1 MVFNKKNVIFVLL
14 LSAVLFCAVSSSW
27 AADIDVSDVNTNI
40 GLNAVSEDVLVDSLT
55 GVSTKNF
62 TDIQQAIDG
71 ASEGDVINLVN
82 TTYYGNGKSILV
94 NKTVTIDGHGAT
106 LDAQNLSRIFEVTVQ
121 GVSFNNITFK
131 NGNALA
137 GLTNADITDK
147 GVGGAIFFNVM
158 DCDLYE
164 EGYVTDCTFFDNI
177 AYQGGAVFLGNV
189 QYSIFYNNK
198 ASVTVDNETIG
209 CGGAVSY
216 VYAYRCAFG
225 NNTAAEYGN
234 SLYCSDAYY
243 CIISGDNNDD
253 FTVIHNDPILIVSD
267 CEMYATES
275 GYLKAYLEDGWG
287 TPLANKTIIF
297 ALDEDCLDVIGNATT
312 NESGIVIFELSGI
325 PESFEGYA
333 ISSEGSTLASYVVIV
348 NKTPVNINVDSYT
361 ATYGDTITL
370 TVNLTDKDGKSVDIG
385 YLFIDGYMVDIINGT
400 GTYSYYC
407 GAAGNDTVL
416 VEYYDDFNYADA
428 DATINI
434 KVNKLN
440 VPLDIS
446 IIGNDSY
453 KCSKVQINTLNSSL
467 MDNVPVTLVFTD
479 ANGTMVLMTNV
490 AIKNGVGTYT
500 IPLVPG
506 ENYTVTALI
515 SNANVNASSVNATF
529 NVTQLSFDLSIS
541 VPSSYYKGGKVTV
554 KLLNYSLSDD
564 VTVKLVFSNGKT
576 ENVVCKNGVGTYT
589 LQFVPGTYK
598 VSAYVENECFNVTP
612 VENKSFKIVKAS
624 SSTITIK
631 KLTTTYNSG
640 KTYSV
645 TVKKGSTPL
654 VGLKVKLKVF
664 TGKKYK
670 WYYGTTNANG
680 VASFKLSTLGIG
692 THKVMAYS
700 NENKNYFTATTKT
713 SSIVIKK
720 ATTTVSAPKVT
731 NKYKAS
737 AYFKV
742 TIKNKATGKV
752 VSGLAIKIRVYTGK
766 SYKTYT
772 VKTNTNGVAQLN
784 TKSFK
789 KGTHYVMISSGNSKY
804 TVSKQGNLIVIK

>member
-40 GLNAVSEDVLVDSLT
+40 GLNAVSEDVLADSLT

-62 TDIQQAIDG
+62 TDIQDAITN
-71 ASEGDVINLVN
+71 ASEGDVIDLEN
-82 TTYYGNGKSILV
+82 TTYYGNGTSILV
-94 NKTVTIDGHGAT
+94 NKYVTIDGHGAI

-121 GVSFNNITFK
+121 GVEFRNITFK

-137 GLTNADITDK
+137 GLTDNDITNY
-147 GVGGAIFFNVM
+147 GVGGAIFFNVP
-158 DCDLYE
+158 DCISD
-164 EGYVTDCTFFDNI
+164 EGYVYYCTFLDNI

-189 QYSIFYNNK
+189 YHSTFINNK
-198 ASVTVDNETIG
+198 ASVTVDNDTFG
-209 CGGAVSY
+209 CGGAVSN
-216 VYAYRCAFG
+216 VYAYKCVFR
-225 NNTAAEYGN
+225 NNTAGEYGN
-234 SLYCSDAYY
+234 SLYSSYARY
-243 CIISGDNNDD
+243 CNIDGDNNDESTIID
-253 FTVIHNDPILIVSD
+253 NDSYLTVED
-267 CEMYATES
+267 CTIYITET
-275 GYLKAYLEDGWG
+275 GYVEAYLDDGFG
-287 TPLANKTIIF
+287 NPLANKIILF
-297 ALDEDCLDVIGNATT
+297 ALDEDFSDVLGNATT
-312 NESGIVIFELSGI
+312 NESGIALFELSDI
-325 PESFEGYA
+325 PESLIGFA
-333 ISSEGSTLASYVVIV
+333 KAVDGSNVVAF
-348 NKTPVNINVDSYT
+348 NVNIVKIPVKIDVESYN

-370 TVNLTDKDGKSVDIG
+370 TVNVTNKDGNPVERG
-385 YLFIDGYMVDIINGT
+385 YVSFDGNNVEVINGIAN
-400 GTYSYYC
+400 YSYYC
-407 GAAGNDTVL
+407 GSAGNKTVS
-416 VEYYDDFNYADA
+416 VVYTDDFKYLNSSES
-428 DATINI
+428 INV
-434 KVNKLN
+434 KVDPLK
-440 VPLDIS
+440 VPLDIA

-453 KCSKVQINTLNSSL
+453 KCSKVQITTLNSSL
-467 MDNVPVTLVFTD
+467 MNNVPITLVFTD
-479 ANGTMVLMTNV
+479 ANGATVLTTNV
-490 AIKNGVGTYT
+490 AIKNGVGTYV

-506 ENYTVTALI
+506 ENYTVTASI
-515 SNANVNASSVNATF
+515 NDNNIYADSVNATF
-529 NVTQLSFDLSIS
+529 NVTQLSFDLSVS
-541 VPSSYYKGGKVTV
+541 APASYYKGGKVTV
-554 KLLNYSLSDD
+554 KLLNYPISDN
-564 VTVKLVFSNGKT
+564 VNVILKFSNGKSANIT
-576 ENVVCKNGVGTYT
+576 CKNGVGTYT

-612 VENKSFKIVKAS
+612 VENISFKIYKAS

-654 VGLKVKLKVF
+654 VGLKVKLKVY

-700 NENKNYFTATTKT
+700 NENKKYFTATTKT

-731 NKYKAS
+731 NKYKAT

-752 VSGLAIKIRVYTGK
+752 VSGLSIKIRVYTGK

-772 VKTNTNGVAQLN
+772 VKTNTNGVAYLN
-784 TKSFK
+784 TKSLK
-789 KGTHYVMISSGNSKY
+789 KGTHYVIISSGNSKY
-804 TVSKQGNLIVIK
+804 TVSKKGNLIVIK